1 MYNKII
7 LIGTVIQNV
16 LSDDG
21 GKSYITLETHSE
33 NGRRTQHTISAVKK
47 ISEISQKIAMP
58 AAFVKVEGMLVYNQD
73 GRAVILA
80 HNIAEMIPDPQ
91 DVGALD
97 EG

>member
-16 LSDDG
+16 LSEDG

-33 NGRRTQHTISAVKK
+33 NGRRTQHDIWAAKK

-58 AAFVKVEGMLVYNQD
+58 AAFVKVEGMLIYHQN
-73 GRAVILA
+73 GEAVILA
-80 HNIAEMIPDPQ
+80 HNISEMVPDPQ
-91 DVGALD
+91 DIGAFD